1 MYLPQVREE
10 VRVVASEVRKEFGV
24 FVYPQE
30 LAYDLDGEDLRV
42 AQRWGRSAPS
52 EISEVLDMVVYE
64 AEDSND
70 EGVKIH
76 KKKSP
81 FTLVGLVATERK
93 EVFSLVQAPNET
105 CTRG

>member
-1 MYLPQVREE
+1 
-10 VRVVASEVRKEFGV
+10 
-24 FVYPQE
+24 
-30 LAYDLDGEDLRV
+30 
-42 AQRWGRSAPS
+42 
-52 EISEVLDMVVYE
+52 MVVYE

-76 KKKSP
+76 KKKTP

-93 EVFSLVQAPNET
+93 EVFSLVQALDET